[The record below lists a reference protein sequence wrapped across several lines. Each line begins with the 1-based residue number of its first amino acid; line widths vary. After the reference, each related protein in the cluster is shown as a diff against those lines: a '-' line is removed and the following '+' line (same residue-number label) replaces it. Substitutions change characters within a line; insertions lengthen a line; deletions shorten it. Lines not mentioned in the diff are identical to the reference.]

1 MGERVCMSVYIHCY
15 KLILITSLT
24 RYQYS
29 TSRDTSSITRTEIKM
44 PTSEILAMAIIFSAL
59 SAHPT
64 NDTAKWAQF
73 FDSDS
78 CSGSHGIGVKLENPG
93 CLNEPGRRSFKLHGY
108 DFGLYYLISSPNSDC
123 PCQSNCFALAGR
135 ENGCFRLDG
144 SMVGSSYRFIS
155 RQNRVCPQNQC

>member
-1 MGERVCMSVYIHCY
+1 M
-15 KLILITSLT
+15 ILISSLT
-24 RYQYS
+24 IIIVLV
-29 TSRDTSSITRTEIKM
+29 DTSSIPRTEIKM
-44 PTSEILAMAIIFSAL
+44 LTSEILSMTILLFSAL

-64 NDTAKWAQF
+64 NDTTKWAQF
-73 FDSDS
+73 YDNDS
-78 CSGSHGIGVKLENPG
+78 CSGSHGMGVKLENPG